1 MAGVQ
6 TLAQKLIAAA
16 CGRESVVPGEIVTC
30 KVDLAMF
37 HDSSGP
43 RRLQPMLESLGA
55 SIWDPSKVVLVI
67 DHYVPESDD
76 ESRRIV
82 RIARDWATEKNL
94 PHVYDSVGICHVVLP
109 ERGHIRP
116 GMFCVGGDSH
126 SPTGGAFGAY
136 MFGIGSTEMLGVT
149 VTGEIWVKVPQT
161 LMMRWN
167 GRLQEGLSA
176 KDMALH
182 MIGRYGMNGGGY
194 QAVEFCGEA
203 VRALSMQERMTLSNM
218 SAELGSQVGLIA
230 PDQVT
235 RAYLEAAGV
244 PLGDDMERW
253 HSDPDAAAQWHDFD
267 AAALAP
273 QVAAPHSPANVKPVQ
288 AYADVDIQAAYLG
301 ACTGAKLDDLRAAA
315 TILRGRKVADGV
327 LLLVAP
333 ASQRDLA
340 SARQEGVMQVLEHA
354 GAQVLGT
361 SCGACAGYGGAIP
374 DGANVISST
383 ARNFKGR
390 MGSESAQVYLA
401 SPYTVAA
408 SALRGRIT
416 DPREMLV

>member
-1 MAGVQ
+1 MAQPQ

-16 CGRESVVPGEIVTC
+16 CGRETVAEGEIVTC
-30 KVDLAMF
+30 AVDLAMF

-43 RRLQPMLESLGA
+43 RRLQPMLQELGA
-55 SIWDPSKVVLVI
+55 TLWDPSRIVLVI

-82 RIARDWATEKNL
+82 RIARDWAAEQQL
-94 PHVYDSVGICHVVLP
+94 PNVYDSVGICHVVVP
-109 ERGHIRP
+109 QHGHIRP

-136 MFGIGSTEMLGVT
+136 MFGIGSTEMLGVA
-149 VTGEIWVKVPQT
+149 VTGQIWVKVPKT
-161 LMMRWN
+161 LMMHWR
-167 GRLQEGLSA
+167 GQLAAGVTA
-176 KDMALH
+176 KDMMLH
-182 MIGRYGMNGGGY
+182 MIGRYGMNGGRY

-230 PDQVT
+230 PDET
-235 RAYLEAAGV
+235 TAAYLCEAGV
-244 PLGDDMERW
+244 TADLDLARW
-253 HSDPDAAAQWHDFD
+253 QSDPQADAEWHEFD

-273 QVAAPHSPANVKPVQ
+273 QVAAPHSPANARGVDQYNDVPVQ
-288 AYADVDIQAAYLG
+288 VAYIG

-315 TILRGRKVADGV
+315 SVLRGRRLADGMQ
-327 LLLVAP
+327 LMVAP
-333 ASQRDLA
+333 ASRLDQEQADR
-340 SARQEGVMQVLEHA
+340 EGVMQVLRDA
-354 GAQVLGT
+354 GAQVLAT
-361 SCGACAGYGGAIP
+361 SCGACAGYGGSIP
-374 DGANVISST
+374 DGASVISTT

-390 MGSESAQVYLA
+390 MGSETAQVYLA

-408 SALRGRIT
+408 SAVAGRVA
-416 DPREMLV
+416 DPREFLA